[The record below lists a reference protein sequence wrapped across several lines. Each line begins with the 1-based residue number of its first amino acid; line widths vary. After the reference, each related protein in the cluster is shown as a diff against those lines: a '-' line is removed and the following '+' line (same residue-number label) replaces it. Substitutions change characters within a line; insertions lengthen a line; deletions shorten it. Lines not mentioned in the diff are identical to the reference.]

1 MSKAYRCDNPMCRE
15 FFDPYELQ
23 DQYSTIEV
31 TLHNR
36 ENNKPMYYTFTPV
49 ESNCCTSANSL
60 GIQAKPTYCL
70 CPRCTYTLKELIG
83 MN

>member
-1 MSKAYRCDNPMCRE
+1 MSKAYRCDNPMCKE

-23 DQYSTIEV
+23 DQYATIEV

-36 ENNKPMYYTFTPV
+36 EIDKPIYY
-49 ESNCCTSANSL
+49 
-60 GIQAKPTYCL
+60 TYCL
-70 CPRCTYTLKELIG
+70 CPKCTYTLKELIG